1 MLPHAFRSTLCSVF
15 VLIDVNS
22 AKGSRMPD
30 LDHIR
35 GEIERMR
42 VQVGRQRKEILSL
55 QRAGIATGS
64 AEALLERMRAR
75 YSFFVAGYVVMPEH
89 VHLLLSEPD
98 RGLLADGLQ
107 GLKLSVVRRAKQ
119 NPFWQRRYYDFNV
132 FTEAK
137 RIQKLGYMHWNPV
150 KRGLVERPE
159 DWPWSSCRF
168 YQTGE
173 PGRVSIDSSWR
184 DPVPA
189 AESI

>member
-1 MLPHAFRSTLCSVF
+1 M
-15 VLIDVNS
+15 VL
-22 AKGSRMPD
+22 G
-30 LDHIR
+30 
-35 GEIERMR
+35 
-42 VQVGRQRKEILSL
+42 
-55 QRAGIATGS
+55 
-64 AEALLERMRAR
+64 LERYQLDGDLHFVTFSCYHRLGYLRSRASR
-75 YSFFVAGYVVMPEH
+75 DLFEDALEKTHHEYRFRVIGYVVMPEH
-89 VHLLLSEPD
+89 VHLLVSEPD

-189 AESI
+189 SESI

>member
-1 MLPHAFRSTLCSVF
+1 
-15 VLIDVNS
+15 
-22 AKGSRMPD
+22 
-30 LDHIR
+30 
-35 GEIERMR
+35 
-42 VQVGRQRKEILSL
+42 
-55 QRAGIATGS
+55 
-64 AEALLERMRAR
+64 
-75 YSFFVAGYVVMPEH
+75 MPEH

-119 NPFWQRRYYDFNV
+119 RPFWQRRYYDFNV

-137 RIQKLGYMHWNPV
+137 RIEKLGYMHWNPV
-150 KRGLVERPE
+150 KRGFVDRPE
-159 DWPWSSCRF
+159 DWLWSSCRY

-173 PGRVSIDSSWR
+173 AGRVSIDSSWR

>member
-1 MLPHAFRSTLCSVF
+1 MPNELVRLQETGNFHFLTFSCFHRLPYLDSVEAREIFERSLES
-15 VLIDVNS
+15 
-22 AKGSRMPD
+22 
-30 LDHIR
+30 IR
-35 GEIERMR
+35 G
-42 VQVGRQRKEILSL
+42 
-55 QRAGIATGS
+55 
-64 AEALLERMRAR
+64 R
-75 YSFFVAGYVVMPEH
+75 YQFVVAGYVVMPEH
-89 VHLLLSEPD
+89 VHLLVSEPD
-98 RGLLADGLQ
+98 RDLLADGLQ

-137 RIQKLGYMHWNPV
+137 RIEKLGYIHWNPV
-150 KRGLVERPE
+150 KRGLVDRPE